1 MTDTQLDTLEAKGL
15 VKLAAYQPELEYLF
29 RHVLVQDAAYGSLL
43 KQERRELHR
52 LVGETIEQLYAERGG
67 QLAGILAMHF
77 ELAGDAAKAIE
88 YLVADGRYAL
98 ERNALREAFAA
109 FDRARALLA
118 PVAADEPRDV
128 LRRRVEIEIGR
139 ARSSF
144 AFVPSDQVLAD
155 LEAVVEPAERL
166 GDLELIAQIH
176 LYIALIQLEAG
187 IKATEPSIQRSL
199 KRVSEVGVELNDPSL
214 GALPLALVGLNKV
227 FLGPIREGVEALEK
241 AIPLMEQR
249 RDFIGAAFSRGWLAI
264 GYAMLGDFDKAE
276 SAEKHAIEEAAS
288 GDLIAQLDAEIA
300 RAMIRSLRGELDD
313 ALPIAR
319 ACLERSQETGATAC
333 TVVSAWVLGDV
344 YQRQGRF
351 DAAREALQLGVDLA
365 PASGS
370 AEPVWRPTLQA
381 WLGTAQAMLGVSDP
395 RDERWEEALAASRII
410 DNQVGEAGIL
420 WKRAEVRAQNGQ
432 HEQAIVDFQR
442 SAAIQEDEGT
452 RPTLARV
459 LRGLGRSL
467 RALQRTS
474 EGNEALR
481 RALSLFEE
489 LGIVREADE
498 VRRELDA
505 ADTTGP

>member
-88 YLVADGRYAL
+88 YLVADGQYAM
-98 ERNALREAFAA
+98 ERNALREAYSA

-128 LRRRVEIEIGR
+128 LRRRVEIELGR
-139 ARSSF
+139 ARSAF
-144 AFVPSDQVLAD
+144 AFSPSDQVLAD
-155 LEAVVEPAERL
+155 LQAVVEPAELL

-227 FLGPIREGVEALEK
+227 FLGPIREGVKALEE

-276 SAEKHAIEEAAS
+276 SAEQHADRGGCEWRPDCTARRRDRA
-288 GDLIAQLDAEIA
+288 GDDPLPA
-300 RAMIRSLRGELDD
+300 RRARRCSAHRQGMCRALAGDRRDGLRRGERMGPRRRIP
-313 ALPIAR
+313 A
-319 ACLERSQETGATAC
+319 TG
-333 TVVSAWVLGDV
+333 
-344 YQRQGRF
+344 
-351 DAAREALQLGVDLA
+351 
-365 PASGS
+365 
-370 AEPVWRPTLQA
+370 
-381 WLGTAQAMLGVSDP
+381 
-395 RDERWEEALAASRII
+395 
-410 DNQVGEAGIL
+410 
-420 WKRAEVRAQNGQ
+420 
-432 HEQAIVDFQR
+432 
-442 SAAIQEDEGT
+442 
-452 RPTLARV
+452 
-459 LRGLGRSL
+459 
-467 RALQRTS
+467 
-474 EGNEALR
+474 ALR
-481 RALSLFEE
+481 RSAGGAAAGSRSRAGERQRRPGLAANAAGLARDGAGNARR
-489 LGIVREADE
+489 LGP
-498 VRRELDA
+498 
-505 ADTTGP
+505 G